1 MDGPNQSSNFDLEG
15 GHSGAQQSADG
26 KRMALQGGN
35 LQNSDRS
42 QVEQSEASTTES
54 LKGEGAVTA
63 QEKPSEK
70 GDQQVSVTSS
80 QGVSTIQQMAA
91 LQLARNSGS
100 PTASHKWAHL
110 AGAPIPANA
119 SSPESARAGW
129 TSLKYAA
136 LATPPIP
143 AGKRPSSQSNAPVTV
158 SKPAE
163 ISGTEGDLSQGGLQN
178 NVSNTLK
185 GNESARN
192 ANANSKAIDAS
203 EAEQQNISNANVPSS
218 QGGGAKSSSESSFA
232 LKDISVE
239 QNPPHTKSD
248 AQKEE
253 SGKSEEYT
261 TRMLASSQELKVPRI
276 AKGQRILWTPVDDA
290 LLRKAVESGL
300 DFSVIAAEMPFT
312 SPFSVRD
319 LETRWFSMLY
329 DPMIAMEVASEYAV
343 IQGNAPA
350 AKLPSSQGG
359 KFGLRRR
366 DSAEEGFG
374 GGRAMICS
382 ASDALIQGVTPSLAK
397 DSGITAL
404 VEAVDSSEA
413 EPVNPLAAI
422 DGAELHCLV
431 YKTKI
436 SIGRNCS
443 ETSPQDASDIDLG
456 VEGDAKGVSRRQAYI
471 RKDSKGWWLDNVG
484 RGSVYINGSSVPKGG
499 SSELPGRCLLVI
511 GGLKLV
517 FEREN
522 A

>member
-1 MDGPNQSSNFDLEG
+1 MDEDEDDNDNDAGAAEVEGEETDNAQAVTESQGHTLEAKQEATVDSGNYKDGNFTEATEKNKSDVKSSTSNMDGPNQSSNFDLEG

-42 QVEQSEASTTES
+42 Q
-54 LKGEGAVTA
+54 
-63 QEKPSEK
+63 EK
-70 GDQQVSVTSS
+70 GD
-80 QGVSTIQQMAA
+80 QQMAA

-261 TRMLASSQELKVPRI
+261 TRMLASSQELK
-276 AKGQRILWTPVDDA
+276 
-290 LLRKAVESGL
+290 
-300 DFSVIAAEMPFT
+300 
-312 SPFSVRD
+312 
-319 LETRWFSMLY
+319 
-329 DPMIAMEVASEYAV
+329 
-343 IQGNAPA
+343 
-350 AKLPSSQGG
+350 GG

-431 YKTKI
+431 YKTK
-436 SIGRNCS
+436 
-443 ETSPQDASDIDLG
+443 DASDIDLG

-484 RGSVYINGSSVPKGG
+484 PISHA
-499 SSELPGRCLLVI
+499 LLY
-511 GGLKLV
+511 
-517 FEREN
+517 
-522 A
+522 